1 MIQKIGCAIA
11 ALLEHPATVMA
22 AVIVTC
28 LFAVGPFAWAFWRWH
43 CWWLPSTGICH

>member
-1 MIQKIGCAIA
+1 MMHRYINSAIA

-28 LFAVGPFAWAFWRWH
+28 LFAVGPFA
-43 CWWLPSTGICH
+43 